1 MAKYSEL
8 IKNFDKI
15 RDYMKDFFIYGYKT
29 RTDYEYT
36 GYKSLRTYDDEKRRI
51 ESWLKDFIQFDT
63 SKKGKQ
69 VSISC
74 SSNHL
79 HENPLYNAYRSKS
92 FTDKDIELHFFII
105 DALIN
110 SPPLSVDEITDK
122 LINNYKVYF
131 EPQTIRLKLN
141 EYVSEGIL
149 ISSKKGRNLYFTL
162 CTDTPDNISS
172 DKNTFL
178 DMIKFFSQYA
188 PFGVIGNHIL
198 KQSSQQ
204 NDIFLMKHNFIV
216 HTLEDNIMLDF
227 IKAINEKKYTNIVNF
242 GRNGT
247 NSNIKA
253 VPLRFHI
260 SLQTGRQYIL
270 IYIDELKR
278 FSTLRLDHIKKIQI
292 LDICPD
298 YDKLYE
304 KYMRN
309 LKYCWGTSFGKI
321 RKSGNTE
328 KIKLTLFIDEEK
340 EKFILERLIRE
351 SRGGIIT
358 HKDKNIYTYETELF
372 DACEASPWIKSFTG
386 RIISLESDSKTLVNR
401 FYNDM
406 KKMFEIYSD
415 KKEK

>member
-29 RTDYEYT
+29 RCDYE
-36 GYKSLRTYDDEKRRI
+36 YKSLRTYDNEKRRI
-51 ESWLKDFIQFDT
+51 ESWLKDFIRLDT

-92 FTDKDIELHFFII
+92 FTDNDIELHFFII
-105 DALIN
+105 DILRN
-110 SPPLSVDEITDK
+110 SKPLSVNEITDK
-122 LINNYKVYF
+122 LISSYKVYF

-149 ISSKKGRNLYFTL
+149 ISSKKGRNLYFQL
-162 CTDTPDNISS
+162 CTDTPENISS
-172 DKNTFL
+172 DMDKFM

-188 PFGVIGNHIL
+188 PFGIVGNYIL

-204 NDIFLMKHNFIV
+204 NNIFLMKHNFIV
-216 HTLEDNIMLDF
+216 HTLEDNILLDF
-227 IKAINEKKYTNIVNF
+227 IRAIDEKRYTNIINF
-242 GRNGT
+242 GRNGRHST
-247 NSNIKA
+247 IKA
-253 VPLRFHI
+253 VPLRFHV
-260 SLQTGRQYIL
+260 SLQTGRRYIL
-270 IYIDELKR
+270 IYTDEIKR
-278 FSTLRLDHIKKIQI
+278 FSTLRLDHIKKIQL
-292 LDICPD
+292 LDICSD
-298 YDKLYE
+298 YDNIYT
-304 KYMRN
+304 KYMKN

-340 EKFILERLIRE
+340 EKFVLERLIRE
-351 SRGGIIT
+351 NRGGKIT
-358 HKDKNIYTYETELF
+358 HKDKNIYIYETELF
-372 DACEASPWIKSFTG
+372 DACEAFPWIKSFTG
-386 RIISLESDSKTLVNR
+386 RIISLESDSQTLVNR

-406 KKMFEIYSD
+406 KKMIEIYSD
-415 KKEK
+415 KKEKK